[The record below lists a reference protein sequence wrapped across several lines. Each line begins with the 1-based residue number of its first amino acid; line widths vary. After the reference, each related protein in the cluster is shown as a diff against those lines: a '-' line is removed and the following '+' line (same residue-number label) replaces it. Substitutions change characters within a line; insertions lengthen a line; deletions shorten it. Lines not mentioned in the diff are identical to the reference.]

1 MANDKLITV
10 LNGAPCTIG
19 ELSLDLLLQEDEELS
34 NRVTQFPIENMSPA
48 SDHAVNEPTVLTITG
63 MVTNAPVRAHGGT
76 IDAQARV
83 TLVGKDQLSGTDI
96 NFAELALAYLRKILI
111 EKTPVTVVTKR
122 GTWEN
127 MMVQRVSRSKNK
139 ATGDALVFT
148 ITMIELKK
156 VKLLFVAA
164 PRKRTKS
171 ARAQPKANAGKK
183 NLGDTPAKHQEYG
196 SILSKVGEGL
206 KTFFVKA
213 P

>member
-1 MANDKLITV
+1 MAKDNLKTV
-10 LNGAPCTIG
+10 LNGSPCTIG
-19 ELSLDLLLQEDEELS
+19 EITLDLLLQEDEELS
-34 NRVTQFPIENMSPA
+34 NRVTQFPIENGSPA
-48 SDHAVNEPTVLTITG
+48 SDHVVNEPTILTITG

-76 IDAQARV
+76 IDSQARV
-83 TLVGKDQLSGTDI
+83 TPRGQDQLSGTDI

-111 EKTPVTVVTKR
+111 DKSPITVTTKR

-127 MMVQRVSRSKNK
+127 MMVQRVSRSKSK

-183 NLGDTPAKHQEYG
+183 NVAVAKEDNYG
-196 SILSKVGEGL
+196 SILYNLGEGL
-206 KTFFVKA
+206 KTFFEKA